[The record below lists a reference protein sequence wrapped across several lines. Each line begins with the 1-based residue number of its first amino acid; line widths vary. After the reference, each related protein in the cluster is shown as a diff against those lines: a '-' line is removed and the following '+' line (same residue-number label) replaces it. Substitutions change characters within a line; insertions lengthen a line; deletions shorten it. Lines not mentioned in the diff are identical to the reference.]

1 MKKVQRKEVKRE
13 EAAPAF
19 PAMKQRLEEKEQAF
33 MSADITLLL
42 STSSS
47 ILSPILWLMSIVDG
61 FQIHL
66 DFSAALYRAILT
78 FPTRQEL

>member
-1 MKKVQRKEVKRE
+1 
-13 EAAPAF
+13 
-19 PAMKQRLEEKEQAF
+19 
-33 MSADITLLL
+33 MSAGITLLL

-47 ILSPILWLMSIVDG
+47 LLSPILWLMSIVDG

-66 DFSAALYRAILT
+66 DFSSALYRAILT